1 MGTIYMLCRNIKLRF
16 NNLFT
21 IFITITQPMIWLL
34 LYSTVA
40 KETMK
45 NSGINNY
52 TAFVLPGIIILVI
65 FATSASSGMM
75 NFIMI
80 NDRSLQRILISPIDR
95 YSIVFGHVLES
106 VLCSFLEISI
116 LIITSLIL
124 QVKLPIDFKNILLFV
139 SIIFLSGLLMSF
151 VSYSIS
157 LSLDNEMIYE
167 TVMNALILPLFFL
180 SSALFPID
188 MIDGVIKVLI
198 NINPFTHVINVLR
211 SLILTIPI
219 AQNYIFFVLL
229 MLLILNIVMLL
240 ISISK
245 LNKQTLS

>member
-1 MGTIYMLCRNIKLRF
+1 
-16 NNLFT
+16 
-21 IFITITQPMIWLL
+21 MIWLL

-80 NDRSLQRILISPIDR
+80 NDRSLQRILISPIER

-124 QVKLPIDFKNILLFV
+124 QVKLPIDFKNILLFI
-139 SIIFLSGLLMSF
+139 SIIFLSGSLMSF

-188 MIDGVIKVLI
+188 MIYGVIKMII

-211 SLILTIPI
+211 ALILTIPI